1 MDAPCSVKGTI
12 EGRREIRWRGEMR
25 RDRTQRERQNRER
38 KRDGSESESGSD
50 RAGETEPGM
59 RDTFLNVWMPGC
71 QTPQHIY
78 ARPPLV
84 VAGSSEAFVWVQQ
97 ARCLGLMNLGDAS
110 QKPHLDRRRAAVG
123 KAFKDLQP
131 ALRHPGSMRLRALL
145 YRVYV
150 VPALLYALPE
160 ASGLTD

>member
-1 MDAPCSVKGTI
+1 MPNPSTHICMVCTVY
-12 EGRREIRWRGEMR
+12 MYVH
-25 RDRTQRERQNRER
+25 
-38 KRDGSESESGSD
+38 
-50 RAGETEPGM
+50 
-59 RDTFLNVWMPGC
+59 VW
-71 QTPQHIY
+71 TK